1 MTPKEYK
8 EMMAH
13 LTRPS
18 RIKVAQLDNVNT
30 PDLDQT
36 PDSILRPGE
45 TLEDFDVTFRRPN
58 ADGGRIG
65 FYKGELVTDGP
76 QKGKYK
82 VKFPG
87 LSIRAKEPKLS
98 NFPDNFFG
106 TQFGT
111 EEEINKLINDRK
123 QLTKA
128 NIKTKINFNK
138 IEAEKILKDLV
149 DDTFEKQDF
158 KNFKTKL
165 EPATIA
171 AAERKGQTRTDLGG
185 KVPQQYLGK
194 FNKAIE
200 AGPDS
205 ELFKD
210 LMRITGRSEAD
221 LLELNSKRPKSK
233 VDPKIRSLRGTEFG
247 RGGLRLTDEE
257 IKTSQQK
264 TRKVRAEREAVGT
277 KGASG
282 QDLVNYNKIIKQKK
296 KLNNYFIN
304 NPDAIN
310 NTEFGQ
316 EIKKRMETRLDENAD
331 IIRRTTNSKGNIL
344 NNDYYKNLAK
354 QGKIFDRFDINKI
367 QKAQRSTKYPTNLN
381 LMPGQF
387 NSGFIEGQVDRFFGI
402 NPKTKKKGKFYG
414 DTEKLKKVSDYL
426 KSIDVRVDIPSVGRI
441 GADMGVAYDSKTGQ
455 FPHIY
460 RTMKNMKI
468 PDELIDIIN
477 PIKKTNQRGSIDTQ
491 LLTDAAKGI
500 GKVGRTVMKYG
511 VAPEIAFV
519 GAEAA
524 GRTLLGEKPTDAAL
538 KSIDTVTFGATD
550 FTSGIEAKKFGE
562 YATDKLAVDKFRNSQ
577 SKVNS
582 LQKELTYLKD
592 ITDQGGE
599 GYVGDLNSYIKNTQ
613 AQLQAAEQEL
623 QKNYVSPNIVQF
635 IDRKAQEIAD
645 AQMAKSTYTKQSL
658 KNQME
663 GTPAIRDYMD
673 TEPGRMFPKQ
683 PSQMDLNLKMFPRP
697 PEIFTLDKN
706 LKVGKKNL
714 SEASLEEILQDTQ
727 IARFFDP
734 DNKNLYQSRPLLE
747 ERNKLRGMLPSQ
759 VAQKFSP
766 EQAYGA
772 SGIFGGELV
781 RPTPLY
787 DFANG
792 GIAGLSGGD
801 PSGRPPVRGPNPQGL
816 PSLLKRV
823 RNR

>member
-1 MTPKEYK
+1 MHPKDRAQ
-8 EMMAH
+8 MMAY
-13 LTRPS
+13 LTRPGK
-18 RIKVAQLDNVNT
+18 IKVAQLDNVNT

-128 NIKTKINFNK
+128 NIKTKINVNK

-165 EPATIA
+165 EPATLA

-185 KVPQQYLGK
+185 KVPQQYLSK

-221 LLELNSKRPKSK
+221 LLELDSKRPKSK
-233 VDPKIRSLRGTEFG
+233 VDPKIRSLRATEFG

-282 QDLVNYNKIIKQKK
+282 QDLVNYNKIEAQKK
-296 KLNNYFIN
+296 KLNNYFKN

-316 EIKKRMETRLDENAD
+316 EIKKRMETRLDEDGN
-331 IIRRTTNSKGNIL
+331 IIRRKKDSKGNIL
-344 NNDYYKNLAK
+344 NDAYYKRKAK
-354 QGKIFDRFDINKI
+354 TSIFDRFDINKI
-367 QKAQRSTKYPTNLN
+367 QKKQVSTKYPTNLN
-381 LMPGQF
+381 LMPNQF

-402 NPKTKKKGKFYG
+402 NPVTGKKGKFYG

-426 KSIDVRVDIPSVGRI
+426 KSIDVRVDIPGVGRI
-441 GADMGVAYDSKTGQ
+441 GADMGVAYNSDTGQ

-500 GKVGRTVMKYG
+500 GRFGRTLVKYG

-524 GRTLLGEKPTDAAL
+524 GRTLLGEKLTDAAL
-538 KSIDTVTFGATD
+538 KSIDTVTVGATD

-613 AQLQAAEQEL
+613 VQLQLAEQEL
-623 QKNYVSPNIVQF
+623 QKNYVNPEIVEF

-645 AQMAKSTYTKQSL
+645 AQMAKSTYAKQSL
-658 KNQME
+658 KDQMK
-663 GTPAIRDYMD
+663 GIPTVKDYMD

-697 PEIFTLDKN
+697 LEIFTLDKN

-727 IARFFDP
+727 IARFLDP

-747 ERNKLRGMLPSQ
+747 ERNRLRGMLPSQ
-759 VAQKFSP
+759 VAQEFSP

-772 SGIFGGELV
+772 SGIFGGQRV

-787 DFANG
+787 DFAEG
-792 GIAGLSGGD
+792 GVASG
-801 PSGRPPVRGPNPQGL
+801 PPPESGPNPQGL